1 MRNCFYLAVLLGFP
15 TSAQQEYRLRVTV
28 NLVQV
33 DAVVTDSHGKPVSD
47 LKPDDFQMLL
57 DGKPQTITTFS
68 FIEAGGSTPAPPA

>member
-1 MRNCFYLAVLLGFP
+1 
-15 TSAQQEYRLRVTV
+15 
-28 NLVQV
+28 
-33 DAVVTDSHGKPVSD
+33 